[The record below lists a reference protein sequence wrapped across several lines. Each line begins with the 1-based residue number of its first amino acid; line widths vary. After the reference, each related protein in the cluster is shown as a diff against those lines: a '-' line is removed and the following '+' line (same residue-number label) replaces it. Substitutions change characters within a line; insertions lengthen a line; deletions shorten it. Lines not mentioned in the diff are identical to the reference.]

1 MPRKVV
7 QGPIRD
13 KEKTKQKLLAAV
25 GKILRTKGYS
35 GLKVSKIAAVAG
47 FDKKLIYEYFGS
59 TEKLIDEY
67 IRSQDYWSKTNEE
80 NLHVDISDGGKE
92 LSKVAILNQ
101 FEHIKKNKELQKI
114 ILWGLSESKPILK
127 KVADEREEMG
137 EQLFTHI
144 VDPHFKDQSMRYRAI
159 AALWFRELII
169 LIFIRHTTQVYS
181 VVSTL
186 RVKKAEKKLRKQL
199 PRLLILLTK
208 KNKDEKKFSYLTQI
222 SFVDNLKTFHF

>member
-13 KEKTKQKLLAAV
+13 KEKTKLKLLAAV

-67 IRSQDYWSKTNEE
+67 IRSQDYWSRTGQEE
-80 NLHVDISDGGKE
+80 LHVDISDGGKE

-101 FEHIKKNKELQKI
+101 FEQIKRNKELQKI
-114 ILWGLSESKPILK
+114 ILWGLSEGKPILK
-127 KVADEREEMG
+127 KVADDREEAG
-137 EQLFTHI
+137 EQLFTNI
-144 VDPHFKDQSMRYRAI
+144 VDPHFKDKSTRYRAI
-159 AALWFRELII
+159 AALLVSGAYYLNLYTAYNASVFCGIDLKSEDGRKEIEKAII
-169 LIFIRHTTQVYS
+169 EIIDFAYE
-181 VVSTL
+181 
-186 RVKKAEKKLRKQL
+186 EK
-199 PRLLILLTK
+199 
-208 KNKDEKKFSYLTQI
+208 
-222 SFVDNLKTFHF
+222 

>member
-67 IRSQDYWSKTNEE
+67 IRTQDYWSKANQES
-80 NLHVDISDGGKE
+80 LHVDITDGGRE
-92 LSKVAILNQ
+92 LSKVAILSQ
-101 FEHIKKNKELQKI
+101 FEQIKRNKELQKI

-127 KVADEREEMG
+127 KVADDREEMG

-144 VDPHFKDQSMRYRAI
+144 VDPHFKEQSTRYRAI
-159 AALWFRELII
+159 AALLVSGAYYLNLYTAHNASVFCGIDLKSDEGRKEIEKAII
-169 LIFIRHTTQVYS
+169 EIIDFAYG
-181 VVSTL
+181 
-186 RVKKAEKKLRKQL
+186 EK
-199 PRLLILLTK
+199 
-208 KNKDEKKFSYLTQI
+208 
-222 SFVDNLKTFHF
+222 

>member
-67 IRSQDYWSKTNEE
+67 IRSQDYWSRTGQEE
-80 NLHVDISDGGKE
+80 LHVDLSDGGKE
-92 LSKVAILNQ
+92 MSKVAILNQ
-101 FEHIKKNKELQKI
+101 FEQIKRNKELQKI

-127 KVADEREEMG
+127 KVADDREEAG

-144 VDPHFKDQSMRYRAI
+144 VDPHFKDKSTRYRAI
-159 AALWFRELII
+159 AALLVSGAYYLNLYTAYNASVFCGIDLKSEDGRKEIEKAII
-169 LIFIRHTTQVYS
+169 EIIDFAYE
-181 VVSTL
+181 
-186 RVKKAEKKLRKQL
+186 EK
-199 PRLLILLTK
+199 
-208 KNKDEKKFSYLTQI
+208 
-222 SFVDNLKTFHF
+222 

>member
-67 IRSQDYWSKTNEE
+67 IRSQDYWSRTGQEE
-80 NLHVDISDGGKE
+80 LHVDFSDGGKE
-92 LSKVAILNQ
+92 MSKVAILNQ
-101 FEHIKKNKELQKI
+101 FEQIRRNKELQKI
-114 ILWGLSESKPILK
+114 ILWGLSEGKPILK
-127 KVADEREEMG
+127 KVADDREEAG
-137 EQLFTHI
+137 ELLFKNI
-144 VDPHFKDQSMRYRAI
+144 VDPHFKDKSTRYRAI
-159 AALWFRELII
+159 AALLVSGAYYLNLYTAYNASVFCGIDLKSEDGRKEIEKAITEII
-169 LIFIRHTTQVYS
+169 DFAYE
-181 VVSTL
+181 
-186 RVKKAEKKLRKQL
+186 EK
-199 PRLLILLTK
+199 
-208 KNKDEKKFSYLTQI
+208 
-222 SFVDNLKTFHF
+222 